1 LLDIWFFYGT
11 NDLFLPNPNIVPI
24 SLDPNMNTRAFAD
37 IVHDSI
43 TFSED
48 IPSQRL
54 ILSLIDTK
62 WFQRLRDVSQTANTR
77 LVFMFSEHSRFG
89 HCVGAAYLAEMVV
102 SRLLQSPELAAH
114 TEMINYYR
122 NAIAAVAILHDLGHL
137 APGSHMAFR
146 AWFPKERDSHE
157 ELGLRII
164 EEDDEIQR
172 ILRETD
178 PALPEMVR
186 KIILGDPSIPPWCY
200 HLTAGGGW
208 NVDRGNWLSVD
219 SVMAGVHYGL
229 YNVSAL
235 VDSLTLTP
243 SGELALRENRLDAML
258 HFAVSRH
265 AMYRQLYQHRTLLAA
280 DILNQT
286 IVKRARDIRP
296 HLPFVDGPMERILES
311 RTPKDLDLD
320 TVFHLRESWWRYH
333 ITRWASSE
341 DPILSDLCNRLLH
354 RRLFKTVAIN
364 DVDNSEDLT
373 ARARDIM
380 INEGWDPT
388 YYLHTV
394 RTADVH
400 KRDTEDSLV
409 VIKDSGEI
417 VPLTKADP
425 LFSAL
430 GGTALKKWLVM
441 PERVKSLL
449 GRKR

>member
-1 LLDIWFFYGT
+1 
-11 NDLFLPNPNIVPI
+11 
-24 SLDPNMNTRAFAD
+24 MNTRSFAD

-54 ILSLIDTK
+54 ILSLIDTR
-62 WFQRLRDVSQTANTR
+62 WFQRLRDISQTANTR

-89 HCVGAAYLAEMVV
+89 HCVGAAYLAEMVL
-102 SRLLQSPELAAH
+102 SRLLQAPDLAAH
-114 TEMINYYR
+114 ISSIILFR
-122 NAIAAVAILHDLGHL
+122 NAIAAVSLLHDLGHL
-137 APGSHMAFR
+137 APGSHMAFK
-146 AWFPKERDSHE
+146 AWFPKEKDSHE

-164 EEDDEIQR
+164 EEDPEIQE
-172 ILRETD
+172 ILQWVD
-178 PALPEMVR
+178 PSLPELVR

-243 SGELALRENRLDAML
+243 AGELALRENRLDAML

-280 DILNQT
+280 DILNQM
-286 IVKRARDIRP
+286 IVKRARAIRP
-296 HLPFVDGPMERILES
+296 RLPFIDGPMANILEC
-311 RTPKDLDLD
+311 RTPKELDLD

-333 ITRWASSE
+333 IARWATAE
-341 DPILSDLCNRLLH
+341 DAILSDLCNRLLH
-354 RRLFKTVAIN
+354 RRLFKTVAIT
-364 DVDNSEDLT
+364 DGDDGDEIEG
-373 ARARDIM
+373 RAKEVM
-380 INEGWDPT
+380 NKEGWDPA

-394 RTADVH
+394 RTTDVH
-400 KRDTEDSLV
+400 SRDTRDSLM

-425 LFSAL
+425 LFPAL
-430 GGTALKKWLVM
+430 GKTALKKWLVM
-441 PERVKSLL
+441 PEEVKSEL

>member
-1 LLDIWFFYGT
+1 
-11 NDLFLPNPNIVPI
+11 
-24 SLDPNMNTRAFAD
+24 MAARAFAD

-43 TFSED
+43 TFSDD

-54 ILSLIDTK
+54 ILSLIDTR

-89 HCVGAAYLAEMVV
+89 HCIGAAYLAELV
-102 SRLLQSPELAAH
+102 LTQFLQNPELRTH
-114 TEMINYYR
+114 TDSLNRYR
-122 NAIAAVAILHDLGHL
+122 SAVAAVSLLHDVGHL

-146 AWFPKERDSHE
+146 TWFPKEHDSHE

-164 EEDDEIQR
+164 EEDSEIQQ
-172 ILRETD
+172 ILRAAD
-178 PALPEMVR
+178 PELPAMV
-186 KIILGDPSIPPWCY
+186 KQIIQSDAAAPPWCY

-229 YNVSAL
+229 YNIGAL

-243 SGELALRENRLDAML
+243 AGELALRENRLDAML

-280 DILNQT
+280 DVLNQV
-286 IVKRARDIRP
+286 IVKRARELRP
-296 HLPFVDGPMERILES
+296 NLPFLDSAMNRILEC
-311 RTPKDLDLD
+311 RTPDELDLE
-320 TVFHLRESWWRYH
+320 TVFQMRESWWRYH
-333 ITRWASSE
+333 ISRWATSP

-354 RRLFKTVAIN
+354 RHLFKTVA
-364 DVDNSEDLT
+364 VSEEDEETLEAK
-373 ARARDIM
+373 ARSVTIKQ
-380 INEGWDPT
+380 GLDPT

-394 RTADVH
+394 RTTDVH
-400 KRDTEDSLV
+400 SKDTKESLL
-409 VIKDSGEI
+409 VIKDKGE
-417 VPLTKADP
+417 VVSLAKADP
-425 LFSAL
+425 LFGAL
-430 GGTALKKWLVM
+430 GRTSLKKWLVM
-441 PERVKSLL
+441 PDGVKQQL